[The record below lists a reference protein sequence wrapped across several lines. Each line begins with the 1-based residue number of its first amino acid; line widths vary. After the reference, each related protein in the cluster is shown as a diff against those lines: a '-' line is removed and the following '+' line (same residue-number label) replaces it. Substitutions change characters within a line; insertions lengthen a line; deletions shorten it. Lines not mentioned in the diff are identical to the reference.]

1 MIRPFRMLVPDGS
14 METKVAQLLGE
25 AGIQVSFGPRCYQG
39 SLRPVELFC
48 ADSQVVKLRP
58 WDAIWVVADGGADLA
73 FVGDDLI
80 VESGRAAEVVVLDRY
95 ALSRGDVGQTTV
107 VVAVPIGSP
116 IETPRQLTGEHVVVT
131 EYPVLAAARMAEWG
145 VAPQIKTCKGSLEA
159 FHFVDIADAIVE
171 NIETGGS
178 LAANGWK
185 VIASILTSQLC
196 LIVPTNAQKDER
208 ISGLIKQIR
217 LLVSSVMLGRTQK
230 LIKLNVSA
238 SNLEA
243 VVSMLPSALR
253 PTVTRLANGAAG
265 EEWFAVESVIKAA
278 DVPSLLPKLS
288 GSPDSLGRDVL
299 IVNIEQAVP

>member
-1 MIRPFRMLVPDGS
+1 
-14 METKVAQLLGE
+14 
-25 AGIQVSFGPRCYQG
+25 
-39 SLRPVELFC
+39 
-48 ADSQVVKLRP
+48 
-58 WDAIWVVADGGADLA
+58 
-73 FVGDDLI
+73 
-80 VESGRAAEVVVLDRY
+80 
-95 ALSRGDVGQTTV
+95 
-107 VVAVPIGSP
+107 
-116 IETPRQLTGEHVVVT
+116 
-131 EYPVLAAARMAEWG
+131 MAEWG

-253 PTVTRLANGAAG
+253 PTVTRLANGVTG
-265 EEWFAVESVIKAA
+265 EEWFAVESVIRAA